1 MSTQGPWRARL
12 CFSDSSLFHS
22 TDSREQRKRM
32 NVHWPSPPPSACSLV
47 PLVPYL
53 QGVKSAD
60 SLQLSRVQ
68 SCFAQGHVCSPGSSL
83 LVTDYC
89 SGAKAWH
96 FVPFG
101 TASKS
106 HSSSR
111 APPRVAVVVKW
122 QWQCNQSQHLKLLLG
137 LHRSLISP
145 SVHSWCRPSLPW
157 VLVPRAFLNK
167 QPTCLRGCF
176 PRDPTCHRSQFHCNS
191 PQGTVIG
198 QIRWCAWKHFD
209 NKPRHCRLMMRDI
222 GFEHTW
228 A

>member
-1 MSTQGPWRARL
+1 MSTQGPRRAHL

-53 QGVKSAD
+53 QGVISAD

-68 SCFAQGHVCSPGSSL
+68 SCFAQGHASSPGSSL
-83 LVTDYC
+83 LVTDNC

-101 TASKS
+101 TVLKS

-111 APPRVAVVVKW
+111 ASPRVAVVVKW
-122 QWQCNQSQHLKLLLG
+122 QWQCNFSIWSYCWVCITAWFLALSTHAAIPPFHGCWSQGH
-137 LHRSLISP
+137 SLIN
-145 SVHSWCRPSLPW
+145 SLP
-157 VLVPRAFLNK
+157 VS
-167 QPTCLRGCF
+167 GCF
-176 PRDPTCHRSQFHCNS
+176 PRDPTCHRIQFHCHS
-191 PQGTVIG
+191 PQGTAVG
-198 QIRWCAWKHFD
+198 QIRLCTWKHFD
-209 NKPRHCRLMMRDI
+209 NKLRQCRFMRDI